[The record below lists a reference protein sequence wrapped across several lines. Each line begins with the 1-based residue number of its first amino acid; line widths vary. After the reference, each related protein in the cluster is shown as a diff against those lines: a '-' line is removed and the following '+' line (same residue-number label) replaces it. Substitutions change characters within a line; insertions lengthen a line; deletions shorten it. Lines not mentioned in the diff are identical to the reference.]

1 MEKENNLVKIIET
14 NKLSIKNNPF
24 GTKRLWPYSYIEL
37 FYNSFCNKIY
47 KINQSPSI
55 LEVNQEN
62 IIDIEIWNFFFI
74 KPNIKNISLGKIK
87 QNEYDDSIKFD
98 MIIIKNKE
106 VLSNQKIF
114 SKLINSLNPKGVLII
129 ENVGRAPKNIIKI
142 YQKYFM
148 KLKIN
153 IYDFRYNRFIL
164 KNCILLIENKKNKF
178 SIFDIIRELILLFKF
193 LFNEFIISLLLV
205 TVKIKLK

>member
-1 MEKENNLVKIIET
+1 MEKENNLIEIIET
-14 NKLSIKNNPF
+14 NKLSIKNNPY

-37 FYNSFCNKIY
+37 FYNSFCNKLY

-62 IIDIEIWNFFFI
+62 NIDLEIWNFFFI

-87 QNEYDDSIKFD
+87 HNNYDDSIKFD

-106 VLSNQKIF
+106 LLSNQKIF
-114 SKLINSLNPKGVLII
+114 LKLINSLKPKGVLII
-129 ENVGRAPKNIIKI
+129 ENVGRAPKNIIRI

-148 KLKIN
+148 KMKID

-164 KNCILLIENKKNKF
+164 KNCILSIQNKKNKF
-178 SIFDIIRELILLFKF
+178 SIFYIIRESIILFKF
-193 LFNEFIISLLLV
+193 LFTELIIFLLLA
-205 TVKIKLK
+205 TMKIKFK

>member
-37 FYNSFCNKIY
+37 FYNSFCNKLY

-62 IIDIEIWNFFFI
+62 IIDLEIWNLFFI

-87 QNEYDDSIKFD
+87 HNEYDDSIKFD

>member
-1 MEKENNLVKIIET
+1 MAKENNLIEIIET
-14 NKLSIKNNPF
+14 NKLSIKNNPS

-37 FYNSFCNKIY
+37 FYNSFCNKLY

-62 IIDIEIWNFFFI
+62 NIDLEIWNFFFI

-87 QNEYDDSIKFD
+87 HNEYDDSIKFD
-98 MIIIKNKE
+98 MIITKNNE

-114 SKLINSLNPKGVLII
+114 LKLINSLKPKGVLII
-129 ENVGRAPKNIIKI
+129 ENAGRAPKNIIRI

-148 KLKIN
+148 KMKID
-153 IYDFRYNRFIL
+153 IYDFRYHRFIL
-164 KNCILLIENKKNKF
+164 KNCILSIENKKNKF
-178 SIFDIIRELILLFKF
+178 SIFYIIRELIILFKF
-193 LFNEFIISLLLV
+193 LFTELIIFLLLV
-205 TVKIKLK
+205 TMKIKFK

>member
-1 MEKENNLVKIIET
+1 MAKENNLIEIIET

-37 FYNSFCNKIY
+37 FYNSFCNKLY

-62 IIDIEIWNFFFI
+62 NIDLEIWNFFFI
-74 KPNIKNISLGKIK
+74 KPNIKNISLRKIK
-87 QNEYDDSIKFD
+87 LNEYDDSIKFD
-98 MIIIKNKE
+98 MIITKNKE
-106 VLSNQKIF
+106 VFYNQKIF
-114 SKLINSLNPKGVLII
+114 LKLINSLKPKGVLII
-129 ENVGRAPKNIIKI
+129 ENVGRAPKNIIRI

-148 KLKIN
+148 KMKID

-164 KNCILLIENKKNKF
+164 KNCILSIENKKNKF
-178 SIFDIIRELILLFKF
+178 SIFYIIRESIILFKF
-193 LFNEFIISLLLV
+193 LFTELIIFLLLV
-205 TVKIKLK
+205 TMKIKFK

>member
-1 MEKENNLVKIIET
+1 MEKENNLIEIIET

-37 FYNSFCNKIY
+37 FYNSFCNKLY

-62 IIDIEIWNFFFI
+62 NIDLEIWNFFFI

-87 QNEYDDSIKFD
+87 HNEYDDSIKFD

-114 SKLINSLNPKGVLII
+114 LKLINSLKPNGVLII
-129 ENVGRAPKNIIKI
+129 ENVGRAPKNIIRI

-148 KLKIN
+148 KMKIG

-164 KNCILLIENKKNKF
+164 KNCILSIENKKNKL
-178 SIFDIIRELILLFKF
+178 SIFYIIRELILLFKF
-193 LFNEFIISLLLV
+193 LFNELIIFLLLV
-205 TVKIKLK
+205 TIKIKFK

>member
-1 MEKENNLVKIIET
+1 MEKENNLIEIIET

-37 FYNSFCNKIY
+37 FYNSFCNKLY

-62 IIDIEIWNFFFI
+62 NIDLEIWNFFFI

-87 QNEYDDSIKFD
+87 HNEYDDSIKFD
-98 MIIIKNKE
+98 MIITKNNE

-114 SKLINSLNPKGVLII
+114 LKLINSLKPKGVLII
-129 ENVGRAPKNIIKI
+129 ENVGRDPKNIIRI

-148 KLKIN
+148 KMKID

-164 KNCILLIENKKNKF
+164 KNCILSIENKKNKL
-178 SIFDIIRELILLFKF
+178 SIFYIIRELILLFKF
-193 LFNEFIISLLLV
+193 LFNELIIFLLLV
-205 TVKIKLK
+205 TMKIKFK

>member
-1 MEKENNLVKIIET
+1 MEKENNLIKIIET
-14 NKLSIKNNPF
+14 NKLSIKNNPY

-37 FYNSFCNKIY
+37 FYNSLCNKLY

-62 IIDIEIWNFFFI
+62 NIDLEIWNFFFI

-87 QNEYDDSIKFD
+87 HNEYDDSIKFD
-98 MIIIKNKE
+98 MIIIKNKDF
-106 VLSNQKIF
+106 LSNQKIF
-114 SKLINSLNPKGVLII
+114 LKLINSLKPKGVLII
-129 ENVGRAPKNIIKI
+129 ENVGRAPKNIIRI

-148 KLKIN
+148 KMKID

-164 KNCILLIENKKNKF
+164 KNCILSIENKKNKF
-178 SIFDIIRELILLFKF
+178 SIFYIIRE
-193 LFNEFIISLLLV
+193 
-205 TVKIKLK
+205 KIAHT

>member
-1 MEKENNLVKIIET
+1 MEKENNLIEIIET
-14 NKLSIKNNPF
+14 NKLSIKNNPY

-37 FYNSFCNKIY
+37 FYNSFCNKLY

-62 IIDIEIWNFFFI
+62 NIDLEIWNFFFI

-87 QNEYDDSIKFD
+87 HNEYDDSIKFD

-106 VLSNQKIF
+106 FLSNQKIF
-114 SKLINSLNPKGVLII
+114 LKLINSLKPKGVLII
-129 ENVGRAPKNIIKI
+129 ENVGRAPKNIIRI

-148 KLKIN
+148 KLKID

-164 KNCILLIENKKNKF
+164 KNCILSIENKKNKF
-178 SIFDIIRELILLFKF
+178 AIFYIIRELIMLFKF
-193 LFNEFIISLLLV
+193 LFTELIIFLLLV
-205 TVKIKLK
+205 TMKIKFK

>member
-1 MEKENNLVKIIET
+1 MEEEKNLIKIIEI

-37 FYNSFCNKIY
+37 FYNSFCNKLY

-62 IIDIEIWNFFFI
+62 KIDLVIWNLFFI

-87 QNEYDDSIKFD
+87 HNEYDDSIKFD

-193 LFNEFIISLLLV
+193 LFTEFIISLLLV